1 MKSFLAAITLVCI
14 GAPAEAQFFADIGK
28 PEPSQAYI
36 SPVIVNAVERVAY
49 KISRPPGLRMR
60 NVGRTLTI
68 IGGGMLIGGIIVYN
82 NADQSYYTTYQ
93 TSSGTYTEGDEE
105 AALGALMIVG
115 GTGMAVP
122 GIIFWSKGSKK
133 YKRYLEREAAFNIKG
148 TGLSLSY
155 RF

>member
-1 MKSFLAAITLVCI
+1 MKFFIAAFALIVIHTS
-14 GAPAEAQFFADIGK
+14 AEAQFFANAGTS
-28 PEPSQAYI
+28 EPYQTPL
-36 SPVIVNAVERVAY
+36 SPVIVSAVERIAY
-49 KISRPPGLRMR
+49 KVSRPPGFRMR

-68 IGGGMLIGGIIVYN
+68 AGVAMLIGGIVVYD
-82 NADQSYYTTYQ
+82 NADKTYYTYQ
-93 TSSGTYTEGDEE
+93 TNSGTYTEGGEE
-105 AALGALMIVG
+105 AALGVLMIMG

-133 YKRYLEREAAFNIKG
+133 YNRYMEREAAFNIKG

>member
-1 MKSFLAAITLVCI
+1 
-14 GAPAEAQFFADIGK
+14 
-28 PEPSQAYI
+28 
-36 SPVIVNAVERVAY
+36 VIVSAGERVTY
-49 KISRPPGLRMR
+49 KVSRPPGLRMR

-68 IGGGMLIGGIIVYN
+68 AGAAMLVGGIVVYN
-82 NADQSYYTTYQ
+82 NADKTYYTYQ
-93 TSSGTYTEGDEE
+93 TNSGTYTEGGEE
-105 AALGALMIVG
+105 AALGVLMVMG

-133 YKRYLEREAAFNIKG
+133 YNRYLEREAAFNITG